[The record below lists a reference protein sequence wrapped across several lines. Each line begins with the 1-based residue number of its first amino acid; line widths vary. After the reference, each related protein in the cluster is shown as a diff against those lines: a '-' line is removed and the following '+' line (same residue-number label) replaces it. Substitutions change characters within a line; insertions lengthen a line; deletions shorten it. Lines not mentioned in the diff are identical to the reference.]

1 MSNPFDVLDLPL
13 QTRAQARRR
22 ATMSDKESRSGIAGA
37 GKENSSGSNRAKR
50 VAKKGSGAAGT
61 EERPEPTPATID
73 DAEGVARP
81 PTAALAAPVA
91 DNANNN
97 TELGASAA
105 ARLLPTAT
113 ATAVDP
119 PDRQDLAS
127 AKVAHRLVSSFE
139 YMNPTKRNTQEDH
152 HEAFSPLVDH
162 G

>member
-1 MSNPFDVLDLPL
+1 MEVLLCVV
-13 QTRAQARRR
+13 
-22 ATMSDKESRSGIAGA
+22 E
-37 GKENSSGSNRAKR
+37 
-50 VAKKGSGAAGT
+50 KGSGAAGT
-61 EERPEPTPATID
+61 EERPKPTLATVD
-73 DAEGVARP
+73 GVDGVDGAEGVALA

-91 DNANNN
+91 DNANNS
-97 TELGASAA
+97 TESGASAA
-105 ARLLPTAT
+105 ASLLPTAT

-152 HEAFSPLVDH
+152 DEAFSPLVDH